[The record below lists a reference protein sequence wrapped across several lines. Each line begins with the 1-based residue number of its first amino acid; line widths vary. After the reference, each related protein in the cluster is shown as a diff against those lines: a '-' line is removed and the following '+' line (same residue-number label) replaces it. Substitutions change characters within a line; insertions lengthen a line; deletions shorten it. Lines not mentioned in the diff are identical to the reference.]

1 MPPFNHTRADGFY
14 DPCPKCWAEMSS
26 EDRKKSLDGRILDKP
41 LFRAACDR
49 IRSGEDVELVLAWYA
64 EGVLRSSRRE

>member
-1 MPPFNHTRADGFY
+1 MPSFNHTRTDGFY
-14 DPCPKCWAEMSS
+14 DPCSKCWAEMNPQ
-26 EDRKKSLDGRILDKP
+26 ERQKSLDGRVLDKP

-64 EGVLRSSRRE
+64 EEMTRSRRW